1 MKNIIYI
8 IDSLSPYALKSFSK
22 KFYNFENKKITYFDK
37 LLNKSIII
45 ENIYGHGE
53 TYSTLF
59 AALTGKNIYKNNCDS
74 WYLENSFK
82 EFSDLGSIFKKKGF
96 TNIYL
101 RNASPN
107 NNLQNFYGRF
117 LDAVS
122 KDFDYKFLK
131 KTSKNDTFSKYIE
144 RKKLDK
150 FLFDNQKNFFIL
162 IHDFTLH
169 DSKGAY
175 NGNTKKILNVID
187 KNLTKNFRNTLK
199 KINYN
204 NKKDNLIV
212 FSDHGLTISP
222 ESKLYTEKV
231 INKKKYD
238 LMYKNIFLDEKIKML
253 FFVNSPKIN
262 SKKIIKGNYLAK
274 DLYLIM
280 KNFFS
285 PNQNLKEFSRFV
297 KKKSKTFLITT
308 IRSTRATIYENY
320 FEKNNF
326 HNHII
331 YIKNKKKII
340 YSNKHENKF
349 IEQVEDKFLEI
360 KKSKVDKNFKIW
372 IDNYFR
378 SSSKI
383 KKYLLFTKYKIIRL
397 LIKLKLYYS

>member
-8 IDSLSPYALKSFSK
+8 IDSLSPYALKSLSK
-22 KFYNFENKKITYFDK
+22 KFYNFENKKLTYFDK
-37 LLNKSIII
+37 LINKSILI
-45 ENIYGHGE
+45 ENVYGHGE
-53 TYSTLF
+53 TYSTIF
-59 AALTGKNIYKNNCDS
+59 TALTGKSIYKNNCDS

-82 EFSDLGSIFKKKGF
+82 EFSDFGSIFKKKGF

-117 LDAVS
+117 LNAVS

-131 KTSKNDTFSKYIE
+131 KRSKNDTFSKYIE
-144 RKKLDK
+144 RKKLNKLLSDK
-150 FLFDNQKNFFIL
+150 QKKFFIL

-175 NGNTKKILNVID
+175 NGNTKKILNVIN
-187 KNLTKNFRNTLK
+187 KNLTKNFRDTLE

-204 NKKDNLIV
+204 KKKDNLIV

-222 ESKLYTEKV
+222 ESKLYTQNV
-231 INKKKYD
+231 INKEKYD
-238 LMYKNIFLDEKIKML
+238 QMYKNIFLDEKIKML
-253 FFVNSPKIN
+253 FFVNSPRIN

-274 DLYLIM
+274 DLYLII
-280 KNFFS
+280 KNFFNS
-285 PNQNLKEFSRFV
+285 NQNLKKFSSFV
-297 KKKSKTFLITT
+297 KKKSKKVLITT

-331 YIKNKKKII
+331 YIKNNKKII
-340 YSNKHENKF
+340 YSNKHEDKF
-349 IEQVEDKFLEI
+349 IEQVEDKFLKI
-360 KKSKVDKNFKIW
+360 NKSKLDKNFKIW
-372 IDNYFR
+372 INNYFTL
-378 SSSKI
+378 SNKT

-397 LIKLKLYYS
+397 LIRLKLYSS

>member
-285 PNQNLKEFSRFV
+285 
-297 KKKSKTFLITT
+297 
-308 IRSTRATIYENY
+308 
-320 FEKNNF
+320 
-326 HNHII
+326 
-331 YIKNKKKII
+331 
-340 YSNKHENKF
+340 
-349 IEQVEDKFLEI
+349 
-360 KKSKVDKNFKIW
+360 
-372 IDNYFR
+372 
-378 SSSKI
+378 
-383 KKYLLFTKYKIIRL
+383 
-397 LIKLKLYYS
+397 

>member
-1 MKNIIYI
+1 LKNIIYI
-8 IDSLSPYALKSFSK
+8 IDSLSPYALKSLSK
-22 KFYNFENKKITYFDK
+22 KFYNFENKKLTYFDK
-37 LLNKSIII
+37 LINKSILI
-45 ENIYGHGE
+45 ENVYGHGE
-53 TYSTLF
+53 TYSTIF
-59 AALTGKNIYKNNCDS
+59 TALTGKSIYKNNCDS

-82 EFSDLGSIFKKKGF
+82 EFSDFGSIFKKKGF

-117 LDAVS
+117 LNAVS

-131 KTSKNDTFSKYIE
+131 KRSKNDTFSKYIE
-144 RKKLDK
+144 RKKLNKLLSDK
-150 FLFDNQKNFFIL
+150 QKKFFIL

-175 NGNTKKILNVID
+175 NGNTKKILNVIN
-187 KNLTKNFRNTLK
+187 KNLTKNFRDTLE

-204 NKKDNLIV
+204 KKKDNLIV

-222 ESKLYTEKV
+222 ESKLYTQNV
-231 INKKKYD
+231 INKEKYD
-238 LMYKNIFLDEKIKML
+238 QMYKNIFLDEKIKML
-253 FFVNSPKIN
+253 FFVNSPRIN

-274 DLYLIM
+274 DLYLII
-280 KNFFS
+280 KNFFNS
-285 PNQNLKEFSRFV
+285 NQNLKKFSSFV
-297 KKKSKTFLITT
+297 KKKSKKVLITT

-331 YIKNKKKII
+331 YIKNNKKII
-340 YSNKHENKF
+340 YSNKHEDKF
-349 IEQVEDKFLEI
+349 IEQVEDKFLKI
-360 KKSKVDKNFKIW
+360 NKSKLDKNFKIW
-372 IDNYFR
+372 INNYFTL
-378 SSSKI
+378 SNKT

-397 LIKLKLYYS
+397 LIRLKLYSS